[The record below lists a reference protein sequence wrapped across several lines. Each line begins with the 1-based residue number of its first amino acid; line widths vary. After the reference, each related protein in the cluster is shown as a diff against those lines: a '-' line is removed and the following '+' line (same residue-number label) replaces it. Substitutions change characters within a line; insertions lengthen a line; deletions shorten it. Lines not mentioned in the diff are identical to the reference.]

1 MNMSD
6 AFDNYVGCKWQS
18 IVDTGVTAAMGG
30 RWSAAD
36 WLAGVQWLL
45 FQFTN
50 IVVIPIT
57 VGAAFGLEPEKTLA
71 LLQLSFAMTGLACL
85 AQAVLG
91 HGRAIMEGQ
100 SGLWWGVVLALFASA
115 AAQGLSPATAG
126 GSLAV
131 GIIISGLLLVVIGIS
146 GLGHWLAGLF
156 NPVVMGVFTFLLG
169 CQLSIIFVKGMLGL
183 PFGVTPEAAVIRL
196 PVALLSIG
204 VVAAVLLFSAKAPPL
219 WRRYGLLFGIAVGWP
234 VNALLFPAEAGGPLP
249 SFRVYLFPFGP
260 PAWDVGIILTAVLAG
275 LLNMANTFGAL
286 KGTEP
291 LYKSPTTREQYRRS
305 FAVTGTVNAVS
316 GLLGLVP
323 YAPYVSSIGFLR
335 QTGILD
341 RRPFVLG
348 SLLFVA
354 MGLIPWFGQLF
365 LHLPLSVG
373 SAVLF
378 VAYLPLVL
386 SALDFFR
393 QVPWDTANIYRL
405 SVPLL
410 VGIVIMTLPADV
422 FTSFPA
428 WIRPLVSNGL
438 LMGIL
443 LSLLLENGRRF
454 LLDNRP

>member
-1 MNMSD
+1 
-6 AFDNYVGCKWQS
+6 
-18 IVDTGVTAAMGG
+18 MGG
-30 RWSAAD
+30 RWVPAD
-36 WLAGVQWLL
+36 SLAGLQWLL

-57 VGAAFGLEPEKTLA
+57 VGAAFGLEQEKTLA
-71 LLQLSFAMTGLACL
+71 LLQLSFVVTGLACV
-85 AQAVLG
+85 AQAVFG

-100 SGLWWGVVLALFASA
+100 SGLWWGVVLALFISA
-115 AAQGLSPATAG
+115 AAQGVPAATAG

-131 GIIISGLLLVVIGIS
+131 GVMASGLLLALIGLS
-146 GLGHWLAGLF
+146 GLGERLARLF
-156 NPVVMGVFTFLLG
+156 NPAVMGVFTFLLG
-169 CQLSIIFVKGMLGL
+169 CQLSGIFLKGMMGI
-183 PFGVTPEAAVIRL
+183 PFGMTETPAAIQL
-196 PVALLSIG
+196 PVALCSIG
-204 VVAAVLLFSAKAPPL
+204 VVVAVLVFSFKAPPA

-234 VNALLFPAEAGGPLP
+234 VYALLFPSEPAGEL
-249 SFRVYLFPFGP
+249 SAFQIYWFPFGP
-260 PAWDVGIILTAVLAG
+260 PAWDVGIILTAVMAG

-291 LYKSPTTREQYRRS
+291 LYGQPTTKSQYRRS
-305 FAVTGTVNAVS
+305 FAVTGAVNVLS
-316 GLLGLVP
+316 GMLGLVP
-323 YAPYVSSIGFLR
+323 YAPYVSTIGFLR
-335 QTGILD
+335 QTGVLH

-348 SLLFVA
+348 SLMFTA
-354 MGLIPWFGQLF
+354 MGLIPWFGRLF

-393 QVPWDTANIYRL
+393 QLPWDATNIYRIAI
-405 SVPLL
+405 PLFA
-410 VGIVIMTLPADV
+410 GIVIMTLPAEA
-422 FTSFPA
+422 FASFPS

-454 LLDNRP
+454 FLTTFRENDYH